1 MASDGDKRI
10 LYKNHCTPQE
20 QVGSTDRY
28 YLDSDC
34 GRKLTGSY
42 MYDLDSAGTTATA
55 TITSTPSSG
64 AMSGTTGF
72 DFIAVTATS
81 ISSGTVTISLDGS
94 TEIIK
99 LLEGECFASKIASGA
114 TPKIHISG
122 TATVDYMTGT

>member
-1 MASDGDKRI
+1 MADGDKRI

-20 QVGSTDRY
+20 QVGSSDRY

-34 GRKLTGSY
+34 GRKLTGSNIY
-42 MYDLDSAGTTATA
+42 ELGSDTTVTNTITASAAIGTT
-55 TITSTPSSG
+55 I
-64 AMSGTTGF
+64 

-81 ISSGTVTISLDGS
+81 ISSGTVLISLDGGTTS
-94 TEIIK
+94 IIQ

-114 TPKIHISG
+114 APYVTISG

>member
-1 MASDGDKRI
+1 MADGDKRI

-42 MYDLDSAGTTATA
+42 VYDLDSAGTTATA

-114 TPKIHISG
+114 APYVTISG

>member
-1 MASDGDKRI
+1 MAKRI

-20 QVGSTDRY
+20 HVSSGGRY

-34 GRKLTGSY
+34 GRKLAGSNLY
-42 MYDLDSAGTTATA
+42 ELGSDTTATGTLTA
-55 TITSTPSSG
+55 TGDLGSDS
-64 AMSGTTGF
+64 GF

-81 ISSGTVTISLDGS
+81 ITSGTVLLSLDDG
-94 TEIIK
+94 TTQIMQ

-114 TPKIHISG
+114 QPVVTISG

>member
-1 MASDGDKRI
+1 MAADGDKRI

-20 QVGSTDRY
+20 QFESTDRY

-34 GRKLTGSY
+34 GRKLTGSNIY
-42 MYDLDSAGTTATA
+42 ELGSDTTVTNTITASAAIGTT
-55 TITSTPSSG
+55 I
-64 AMSGTTGF
+64 

-81 ISSGTVTISLDGS
+81 ISSGTVLISLDGGTTS
-94 TEIIK
+94 IIQ

-114 TPKIHISG
+114 APYVTISG

>member
-1 MASDGDKRI
+1 MADGDKRI

-42 MYDLDSAGTTATA
+42 VYDLDSAGTTVTN
-55 TITSTPSSG
+55 TITAS
-64 AMSGTTGF
+64 AAIGTTI

-81 ISSGTVTISLDGS
+81 ISSGTVLISLDGGTTS
-94 TEIIK
+94 IIQ

-114 TPKIHISG
+114 APYVTISG

>member
-1 MASDGDKRI
+1 MADGDKRI

-42 MYDLDSAGTTATA
+42 VYDLDSAGTTVTD
-55 TITSTPSSG
+55 TITSSG
-64 AMSGTTGF
+64 AIGTTI

-81 ISSGTVTISLDGS
+81 ISSGTVLISLDGGATS
-94 TEIIK
+94 IIK

-114 TPKIHISG
+114 APYVTISG

>member
-42 MYDLDSAGTTATA
+42 MYDLDSSGTTT
-55 TITSTPSSG
+55 TGTLTSTDELG
-64 AMSGTTGF
+64 DDTGF

-81 ISSGTVTISLDGS
+81 ISSGTVYLSLDNG
-94 TEIIK
+94 TTQIIE
-99 LLEGECFASKIASGA
+99 LLEGECFASKIRSDAQPVV
-114 TPKIHISG
+114 TISG

>member
-1 MASDGDKRI
+1 MAKRI

-34 GRKLTGSY
+34 GRKLTGSNIY
-42 MYDLDSAGTTATA
+42 ELGSDTTVTNTITASAAIGTT
-55 TITSTPSSG
+55 I
-64 AMSGTTGF
+64 

-81 ISSGTVTISLDGS
+81 ISSGTVLISLDGGTTS
-94 TEIIK
+94 IIK

-114 TPKIHISG
+114 APYVTISG

>member
-1 MASDGDKRI
+1 MADGDKRI
-10 LYKNHCTPQE
+10 LYKSHCTPQE
-20 QVGSTDRY
+20 QVDSTDRY

-42 MYDLDSAGTTATA
+42 MYDLDSAGTTVTN
-55 TITSTPSSG
+55 TITST
-64 AMSGTTGF
+64 AAIGTTI

-99 LLEGECFASKIASGA
+99 LLEGECFASKIASDA
-114 TPKIHISG
+114 TPKVHISG